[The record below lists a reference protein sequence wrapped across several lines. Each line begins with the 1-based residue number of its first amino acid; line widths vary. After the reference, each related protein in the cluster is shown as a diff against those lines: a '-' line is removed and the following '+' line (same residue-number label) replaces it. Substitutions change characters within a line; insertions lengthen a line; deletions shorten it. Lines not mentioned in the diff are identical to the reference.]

1 VTTTWTGFSSA
12 HQVAL
17 TNDNA
22 GAFIS
27 QQGPVPAAIF
37 SLTSNTQTGTIPF
50 NSTYFQSQDLTNG
63 TSFMTVPFQSG
74 GLVAI
79 LDAATGAV
87 AQTLPAPTAY
97 YTATDPTRHLTFVTS
112 ITTGTLTKIGLEVDA
127 PTVIT
132 NPTDVTVAEGDTA
145 TFTADA
151 TSATPQTVQWQQSTD
166 GGTTFTDIP
175 GATSNT
181 LTVPDATLAQSGTQY
196 RAVFTNAGG
205 TATTTAATLTVTS
218 VTPPGCGTGS
228 SGSASS
234 GSDSGSAGAFGS
246 ESAST
251 SGSSDFFSF
260 FCGIT
265 GSSSGSTSYGS

>member
-1 VTTTWTGFSSA
+1 
-12 HQVAL
+12 
-17 TNDNA
+17 
-22 GAFIS
+22 
-27 QQGPVPAAIF
+27 
-37 SLTSNTQTGTIPF
+37 
-50 NSTYFQSQDLTNG
+50 
-63 TSFMTVPFQSG
+63 MTVPFESG
-74 GLVAI
+74 GRVAI
-79 LDAATGAV
+79 LDAATGTV

-112 ITTGTLTKIGLEVDA
+112 LTTGTVTKIGLEVDT
-127 PTVIT
+127 PVIVT
-132 NPTDVTVAEGDTA
+132 NPSDVTVAEGDTA

-151 TSATPQTVQWQQSTD
+151 TSETPQTVQWQQSTD

-181 LTVPDATLAQSGTQY
+181 LTVPDTTLAQSGTQY
-196 RAVFTNAGG
+196 RAVFTNPGG

-218 VTPPGCGTGS
+218 VTPPGCDTGS
-228 SGSASS
+228 SDSGSASS
-234 GSDSGSAGAFGS
+234 GSNSGSGGAFGS

-251 SGSSDFFSF
+251 SGSSDLFSF